1 MIIKMAKRCERM
13 NQQGFTLIEILVAI
27 TILAFGLLAI
37 GTMQVSGLG
46 GSGKSQSATDVGTI
60 AMDCMEGIVGLTYA
74 NAVASGVTNYMER
87 GYTVKATVVDPGP
100 LPNTQSVTVS
110 VTGRG
115 RTINLNWI
123 KAKVVQVQ

>member
-37 GTMQVSGLG
+37 GTMQISGLG
-46 GSGKSQSATDVGTI
+46 GSGMSQSATDVGTI
-60 AMDCMEGIVGLTYA
+60 AMDCMEGIVGLSYA
-74 NAVASGVTNYMER
+74 NAVASGVTNYTER
-87 GYTVKATVVDPGP
+87 GYTVNATVAAGP
-100 LPNTQSVTVS
+100 LPSTQSVTVS

-123 KAKVVQVQ
+123 KAQVVQVE